1 MACTITVLQGLTLR
15 AKEHTPHNAA
25 NNTTHLEEIAE
36 VTYLCHICTLQ
47 TARRCWTEWTYPDIY
62 RIVCVVVI
70 STVSQL
76 DDDIKTLL
84 CYMNYSGDVSPVLF
98 NLANYCPA

>member
-1 MACTITVLQGLTLR
+1 MHQGVGLNGPTVTSS
-15 AKEHTPHNAA
+15 P
-25 NNTTHLEEIAE
+25 
-36 VTYLCHICTLQ
+36 
-47 TARRCWTEWTYPDIY
+47 
-62 RIVCVVVI
+62 IVCVVYI